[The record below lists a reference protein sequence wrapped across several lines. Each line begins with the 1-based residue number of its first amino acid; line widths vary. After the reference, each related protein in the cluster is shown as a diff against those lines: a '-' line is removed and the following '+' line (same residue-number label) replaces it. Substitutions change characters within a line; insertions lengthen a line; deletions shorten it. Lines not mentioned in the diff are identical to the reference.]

1 MIIWIPKKTF
11 SSFSRISLYFSNAT
25 FLTFSHTNLFCIAAI
40 SLCAY
45 YNSTTHSFISLFL
58 SLIFFSFFLSFLPS
72 FLLLDLQEEAS
83 VCDQQHRSHG
93 RWLRDEKCPRWQPSG
108 MGECSIALIAIVM
121 RECLTDRVIGFNLT
135 PYDWTYSYTYTCKY
149 VHKYTW
155 SHPQTCAYRHTHTNA
170 RRQQLLH
177 ISNESTVST
186 FMTE

>member
-1 MIIWIPKKTF
+1 MQP
-11 SSFSRISLYFSNAT
+11 S
-25 FLTFSHTNLFCIAAI
+25 
-40 SLCAY
+40 
-45 YNSTTHSFISLFL
+45 SLFSTRICFALPL
-58 SLIFFSFFLSFLPS
+58 SACVLIITLQLIHLLVCFSVWFFSLSFFLSFLSSFFLPYLPS
-72 FLLLDLQEEAS
+72 FLPHLLLLDLQEEAS

-121 RECLTDRVIGFNLT
+121 RECFTDRVIGFNLT